1 MGVLVVRLLDDL
13 HVEPGGVSDN
23 KGSAISSGEIKG
35 IVSIR
40 RGIFDSTVVTG
51 VAGSFLGIFV
61 DFD

>member
-1 MGVLVVRLLDDL
+1 MGVLAFSLLDDL
-13 HVEPGGVSDN
+13 RVESGGVSNN
-23 KGSAISSGEIKG
+23 KGRAISSAEIKG

>member
-1 MGVLVVRLLDDL
+1 MVLLAFHLLDDL
-13 HVEPGGVSDN
+13 RVESGGVSNN
-23 KGSAISSGEIKG
+23 KGSAISLGEIKG

>member
-1 MGVLVVRLLDDL
+1 MGVLAFRLLDDL
-13 HVEPGGVSDN
+13 RVESGGVSNN
-23 KGSAISSGEIKG
+23 KGSAISSGEIEG

-40 RGIFDSTVVTG
+40 REIFDSTVVTG